1 MSRPTAPV
9 RAAHAVRF
17 SARGV
22 APNSQPLRRRPR
34 RGVPCLDAFA
44 MDRWWL
50 DLGDKQEVA

>member
-1 MSRPTAPV
+1 VSRPTAPV

-22 APNSQPLRRRPR
+22 APNSRPLRRRDA
-34 RGVPCLDAFA
+34 GVPHLEALA
-44 MDRWWL
+44 ADRWWL

>member
-34 RGVPCLDAFA
+34 RGVPHLEALA
-44 MDRWWL
+44 ADRWWL
-50 DLGDKQEVA
+50 DLGDGEGV